1 MASQTSAMQNTSVYS
16 HPATL
21 DDLES
26 AVISKDEFWEGSMD
40 DYLAI
45 AQGQPSVAYSA
56 HQRLYHTVISYGAIP
71 ESWAGEPYMNY
82 RFFDDPFD
90 NGKEAIFGLGKPLEK
105 LVHILKAGAARY
117 GQERRIILLHG
128 PVGSS
133 KSTIARLL
141 RKGIAAYT
149 RSNSGKVYTHSWFVE
164 KNSDAYEEIRY
175 TFGLVDDHDQNFIA
189 CPLHE
194 DPLKLL
200 PPDVLNAFTHR
211 LNATKVHM
219 TDEQM
224 ELLPLEQRTRSTGHE
239 RDRFPEERILLEGE
253 LCPLCRF
260 VWRTLLRRYDGDWK
274 QVLKRHVRVER
285 LIFSEIDRIG
295 IGSYTPKDEKNQD
308 STELSGDIH
317 WSKIKYFGSESDPR
331 AFDFNR
337 GEYFV
342 ANRGLMYKEEMLK
355 LDKAFLYDDL
365 HVSQDHVVKPKGFAL
380 VHLDEVLI
388 GGTNNPEYEQLRE
401 DEKMEAFRDR
411 TTRVDIPYV
420 VRLTDERKIYEKI
433 YPVVPGG
440 RHMDPHLIELASLWA
455 VLSRVEDPKETAKLT
470 RMQKVKLYDGQF
482 VGTEFGEDTIKKL
495 IMEAGETEAMKQA
508 ISPRYIQDKISNAVV
523 KDPNSN
529 CVTVSLVLQE
539 LESGL
544 ASHSLIK
551 AQGKRDELKT
561 LLKSVSSE
569 YEDILKEEVEQAV
582 SSDEKGITDLFS
594 NYIVNLRAYKRAGT
608 NAKVRNPITNE
619 DEPYNERLM
628 REIEERAG
636 VEERTK
642 DQFRSTIMERVAELA
657 MDGKQFDFRSHDKLF
672 KGLRLKMFDDQKDK
686 IKLSTL
692 HTRSI
697 DSEEQEKIDVIKRRL
712 KEKFGYCDTC
722 GTIALHR
729 VASIFARGEAVKK

>member
-1 MASQTSAMQNTSVYS
+1 MSPNTEQTQVYS
-16 HPATL
+16 HPVTL

-26 AVISKDEFWEGSMD
+26 AAISRDEFWEGSMD

-45 AQGQPSVAYSA
+45 VQAQPSVAYSA
-56 HQRLYHTVISYGAIP
+56 HQRLYHAVINHGVTSD
-71 ESWAGEPYMNY
+71 SWAGEPFLNY
-82 RFFDDPFD
+82 CFFDDPFD

-141 RKGIAAYT
+141 RKGLAAHT
-149 RSNSGKVYTHSWFVE
+149 KSNSGKVYTHSWYVE
-164 KNSDAYEEIRY
+164 KQSEAYEEIRY
-175 TFGLVDDHDQNFIA
+175 TFGMVEQHEQNFIR

-200 PPDVLNAFTHR
+200 PNDVLNTLTKR
-211 LNATKVHM
+211 LNATKVCLS
-219 TDEQM
+219 DEEI
-224 ELLPLEQRTRSTGHE
+224 ELLKPEHRTHTIMRE
-239 RDRFPEERILLEGE
+239 RDRFPEELILLEGE
-253 LCPLCRF
+253 LCPFCRF
-260 VWRTLLRRYDGDWK
+260 VWRGLLRRYDGDWR
-274 QVLKRHVRVER
+274 QVLKKHVRVER
-285 LIFSEIDRIG
+285 LIFSEIDRMG

-308 STELSGDIH
+308 STELSGDIN

-342 ANRGLMYKEEMLK
+342 ANRGIMYKEEMLK

-420 VRLTDERKIYEKI
+420 VQLGYERKIYEKT
-433 YPVVPGG
+433 YHLAPGG
-440 RHMDPHLIELASLWA
+440 KHMDPHLIELASLWA
-455 VLSRVEDPKETAKLT
+455 VLSRVEDPKDAKLT

-495 IMEAGETEAMKQA
+495 ITDAGEKEAMQQA

-523 KDPNSN
+523 KDPKSN

-551 AQGKRDELKT
+551 AVTKREELKM
-561 LLKSVSSE
+561 LLKNVSAE

-582 SSDEKGITDLFS
+582 SSDEKGITDLFN

-619 DEPYNERLM
+619 EEPYSERLM

-642 DQFRSTIMERVAELA
+642 DQFRITIMERIAELA

-672 KGLRLKMFDDQKDK
+672 RGLRLKLFDDQKDK

-692 HTRSI
+692 HTRVI
-697 DSEEQEKIDVIKRRL
+697 DREEQEKIELIKKRL

-722 GTIALHR
+722 ATIALHR